1 MIKTILK
8 RVREY
13 KKPSLLSPLFVGL
26 ETLIECIMPYVIA
39 LLINFLQN
47 KVKNNI
53 PFVKEDMNTVLL
65 YSSILIVLAFL
76 SLTFGFLA
84 GKNCAIASCGL
95 AKNLRRDLYYH
106 IQEFSFENIDKFSSS
121 SLVTRLTT
129 DVNNVQNAYNMGIR
143 TAIRVPLMM
152 IFSCI
157 MAFTISPKLA
167 WIFLALLPFIGL
179 ALFIIAKLA
188 MKRFNAVFTKYD
200 KLNESVQENINGIR
214 VVKTYVRE
222 EYEKKKFK
230 KAADDIC
237 ENFVAAERTV
247 AFNNPVMQ
255 LAMYIANILIALLGS
270 RLIISTN
277 GESLAVGDLTA
288 LLQYGGQIL
297 MSMMML
303 SMVFVMVT
311 LSAPSMRRISEVLN
325 EESSLKNPENPVMEV
340 ENGDIEFN
348 NVSFKY
354 SSKAEKNA
362 LSNINLKI
370 KSGETI
376 GIIGTTGSSKTT
388 LVNLISRLYDVTDGE
403 LLVGGKNVKEYDLTT
418 LRDNVSVVLQKNVL
432 FSGTINDNLRWGN
445 KEATDEQIKEACRL
459 ACADTFVESF
469 PDKYETQIDQGGT
482 NVSGGQKQ
490 RLCIA
495 RALLKNPK
503 ILILDDS
510 TSAVDTKTDALIRKA
525 FRENI
530 PNVTKLIIAQRISSV
545 MDADKIIV
553 LDDGKISGFG
563 THDELLTSNEIY
575 QEVYKIQN
583 KIGGAR

>member
-445 KEATDEQIKEACRL
+445 KEATEEQIKEACRL